1 MNEEKS
7 FIAMCKFLSWLCFSL
22 FITFFGLSRA
32 LALTYTDI
40 GYVHTL
46 SGVNGEVTIDV
57 TYETENN
64 APLVINRNQ
73 VIYTQLKVM
82 NVFVSGYSFEANRQ
96 YQIEMEFPNQQL
108 QYANTYQVY
117 GLNNELC
124 QLSYTYSVFNS
135 QWPRWNFSCPHAT
148 NGIYLKVYNSNN
160 TAITSYGNWSWNYIY
175 LRYTNSPIE
184 TDVQDTDVIINNNN
198 QNTDRIIENNNQN
211 TQSIINSNKENF
223 QSCRDS
229 YNLFNFNTTNYLDY
243 PYGIITATG
252 TAEDFTITSSVQW
265 GTRAYYIGK
274 IEYDTLYKYLESEY
288 IYDSIL
294 VYITNSDTYTN
305 WNEYTNDRT
314 SIGNDFSVS
323 SISLANYQNKY
334 LWVQL
339 RGDFGGQYNSVNYK
353 GLVFSKVQVNS
364 YEEYGAEICTNKIDD
379 VSGAVNDLNDTVND
393 DDVSGATYEASD
405 FFSDFSTNTFGLTSI
420 ITAPLTLIES
430 LTSSSCTTLHL
441 PLPYLDNKYL
451 DLPCMSTIYQSY
463 FGNFFTL
470 YQTITYGI
478 IAYWVCVRIF
488 NQVKDFKNPEHDE
501 IEVVDL

>member
-7 FIAMCKFLSWLCFSL
+7 FVAMCKFLSWLCFSL
-22 FITFFGLSRA
+22 FITFFGLSHA

-73 VIYTQLKVM
+73 VVYTQLKVM

-108 QYANTYQVY
+108 QYANTYQVF

-160 TAITSYGNWSWNYIY
+160 SAITSYGNWSWNYIY

-223 QSCRDS
+223 QTCRQS
-229 YNLFNFNTTNYLDY
+229 YNLFSLDNKYLDY
-243 PYGIITATG
+243 PYSTMSVSG
-252 TAEDFTITSSVQW
+252 TNKDFTISSSNDF
-265 GTRAYYIGK
+265 GSRAYLIGL
-274 IEYDTLYKYLESEY
+274 INYPTIYKYLSNSY
-288 IYDSIL
+288 VDYSISL
-294 VYITNSDTYTN
+294 Y
-305 WNEYTNDRT
+305 YTNDNNYTTWSDYSSART
-314 SIGNDFSVS
+314 AINGNWSSNSNGLS
-323 SISLANYQNKY
+323 SIQGKY
-334 LWVQL
+334 LWIQL
-339 RGDFGGQYNSVNYK
+339 RGDYNGIYSSVNYK
-353 GLVFSKVQVNS
+353 DLVISKVQVNS
-364 YEEYGAEICTNKIDD
+364 YEEFGEEICTNKIDD

-393 DDVSGATYEASD
+393 DDVSGATDEASD

-420 ITAPLTLIES
+420 ITAPLTLIQS

-463 FGNFFTL
+463 FGTFFTL